1 MSGTGH
7 FRAGQM
13 ITVCLALTL
22 SWAETYH
29 FCHFYAGR
37 SLYGGPA
44 LTSQGRHASTARPIH
59 SGARSRVGDR
69 PHLHW
74 AHDHR
79 MLALTLRSAGNLFC
93 MMRPR
98 DLPKASTTSGPTLP
112 ALSRTA
118 LLSYPLAK
126 GRRIVSADRSAR
138 AGPGTSARW
147 RLLCRVGTAHVSWLP
162 GRRAYNLCV
171 DAKRARRRV
180 KACKVRGKVC
190 ECDAEVQ
197 A

>member
-1 MSGTGH
+1 
-7 FRAGQM
+7 M
-13 ITVCLALTL
+13 ITVCLALTFR
-22 SWAETYH
+22 WAETLPLMRW
-29 FCHFYAGR
+29 AQ
-37 SLYGGPA
+37 SLWWLA
-44 LTSQGRHASTARPIH
+44 LTTRGRHASTARPNH
-59 SGARSRVGDR
+59 TGPAWRGRSRVGDR

-118 LLSYPLAK
+118 LLTYPLAK